1 MPNTKILEESL
12 LQAVDAVA
20 EQSDDK
26 VTKILADLFKSEV
39 LKKYKAAFDD
49 ELKQGRIHKD
59 NVDKAVEYC
68 FSDICVSIRT
78 APGLNNDEIE
88 KGIKVAKSQL
98 GTIKQTVLN
107 ILVSKNIEIIE

>member
-39 LKKYKAAFDD
+39 LKKYMAAFDD

-88 KGIKVAKSQL
+88 KGIKVARSQL